1 MKSKKSSKKSVKEK
15 WSLDSVK
22 AIIAGSF
29 ATMFEWYDYALYGY
43 FSPIIAQLFFPSEDV
58 YSSIMMVF
66 SVFAVAFFIRP
77 LGAIAFGY
85 IGDRL
90 GRRYALSLS
99 VILMALPTALIGI
112 LPTYSNVGV
121 LAPILLI
128 VLRLVQGLAVGGNYG
143 GAFVYVIEHAPKNKK
158 SLAGSCLMVGTIG
171 GILLGSATSSIF
183 TWALTEES
191 LLLWGWRL
199 PFIFGL
205 VAAVAGL
212 YIKKNIPETPSFHE
226 NSTEKSALQKL
237 PIVDI
242 FKHYKKQVCLS
253 ILSTLPDVIGIY
265 TMFFFMTT
273 YLTEFIGWNAEMALT
288 MNTINLGIMVLLI
301 PCFGYLAD
309 RIGGLKMMKAVSIS
323 FALFAIPCFTLLSQS
338 DGSVLAA
345 LAQTVFS
352 ISIAAY
358 YGAMPATIVM
368 TFPSKIRY
376 SASAFSFNVAAALF
390 GGTTPWICTFLIKNT
405 EIIIAPAYYLVLTG
419 LVSFCALMKLKK
431 NPR

>member
-1 MKSKKSSKKSVKEK
+1 MTLKKISKKPVKEK

-22 AIIAGSF
+22 AIIVGSF

-43 FSPIIAQLFFPSEDV
+43 FSPVIAKIFFPAADA
-58 YSSIMMVF
+58 YSSIMMTF
-66 SVFAVAFFIRP
+66 AVFAVGFFIRP
-77 LGAIAFGY
+77 LGAIVFGY

-99 VILMALPTALIGI
+99 VVLMALPTALIGM
-112 LPTYSNVGV
+112 LPTYNNVGV

-128 VLRLVQGLAVGGNYG
+128 ILRLVQGLAVGGNYG

-158 SLAGSCLMVGTIG
+158 GLAGSCLMVGTIG

-183 TWALTEES
+183 TCALSEES
-191 LLLWGWRL
+191 LMLWGWRL

-205 VAAVAGL
+205 LATVAGL
-212 YIKKNIPETPSFHE
+212 YIKKNIPETPSFE
-226 NSTEKSALQKL
+226 KNSGDNSKFQKI
-237 PIVDI
+237 PIIDI
-242 FKHYKKQVCLS
+242 VKHYKEQVCLS
-253 ILSTLPDVIGIY
+253 ILSILPDVIGIY

-273 YLTEFIGWNAEMALT
+273 YLTEMIGWRADVALT
-288 MNTINLGIMVLLI
+288 MNTINLGVMVFLI
-301 PCFGYLAD
+301 PCFGYLSD
-309 RIGGLKMMKAVSIS
+309 RIGGLQIMKAVAIS
-323 FALFAIPCFTLLSQS
+323 FMLFSVPCFIVLSQN
-338 DGSVLAA
+338 DGGILAA

-368 TFPSKIRY
+368 GFPSKIRY

-390 GGTTPWICTFLIKNT
+390 GGTTPWICTFLIKYMNT
-405 EIIIAPAYYLVLTG
+405 LLAPAFYLILTG
-419 LVSFCALMKLKK
+419 IISFCALMKLKQ
-431 NPR
+431 